1 MNKNDLYT
9 LTIESLGN
17 EGEGIGKLD
26 GFPLFVKDALP
37 GDVIE
42 VKVLKVKK
50 TYGYG
55 RMMKLLKPSPERI
68 EPPCPLH
75 RSCGGCQIQALD
87 YGKQLEFKENK
98 VKNNLTR
105 IGGFQLEEA
114 ACESGKE
121 LPVIHPAMG
130 MEEPY
135 HYRNKA
141 QFPIGTDKNGNIV
154 TGFYAAR
161 SHTIIPNRNC
171 FLGVK
176 LNEEILNL
184 VIEFMEENGIA
195 P

>member
-1 MNKNDLYT
+1 MELE
-9 LTIESLGN
+9 LLIEDMGT
-17 EGEGIGKLD
+17 EGEGIGKKE
-26 GFPLFVKDALP
+26 GVAFFVKDAVL
-37 GDVIE
+37 GDLVRVNIM
-42 VKVLKVKK
+42 KMKK
-50 TYGYG
+50 NYGYA
-55 RMMKLLKPSPERI
+55 RLIRVLKPSPYRT
-68 EPPCPLH
+68 EPRCPMY
-75 RSCGGCQIQALD
+75 RQCGGCQIQALD

-114 ACESGKE
+114 ACESGKG

-171 FLGVK
+171 FLG
-176 LNEEILNL
+176 
-184 VIEFMEENGIA
+184 
-195 P
+195 